1 MNDWNK
7 NRTVKEQVLKICKR
21 LLISA
26 LLLNGISACDD
37 DDALYSPK
45 PKGYVRIDFPKK
57 EYTLYDNNCPYS
69 FEIPTY
75 AKPVYDLRK
84 DADPCWFNLQ
94 FPQFKATIHFS
105 YKTVNNNLTE
115 YLNDSHDFA
124 TRHEI
129 KATGIEQLP
138 IMRDSARVYG
148 LIFDIGGNTAS
159 SVQFYLT
166 DSTKHFLRGA
176 LYFNSTPNIDSLKI
190 VVDYIKQDIMHLV
203 QTTRWKN

>member
-1 MNDWNK
+1 
-7 NRTVKEQVLKICKR
+7 VKENKIQIGR
-21 LLISA
+21 LL
-26 LLLNGISACDD
+26 LLLAVMVVGLSGCDD
-37 DDALYSPK
+37 DEPLFSPK

-57 EYTLYDNNCPYS
+57 EYVVYDNNCPYS
-69 FEIPTY
+69 FEIPKY
-75 AKPVYDLRK
+75 SKPVYDQRTG
-84 DADPCWFNLQ
+84 ADPCWFNLQ
-94 FPQFKATIHFS
+94 FPQFKATLHFS
-105 YKTVNNNLTE
+105 YKIVNNNLNE

-124 TRHEI
+124 IRHEI

-138 IMRDSARVYG
+138 VIRDSARVYG

-190 VVDYIKQDIMHLV
+190 VVDFIKQDIIHLV
-203 QTTRWKN
+203 QTTHWKK

>member
-1 MNDWNK
+1 MK
-7 NRTVKEQVLKICKR
+7 KKLLRISGR
-21 LLISA
+21 LLCAAILTSGLIGCDEDEA
-26 LLLNGISACDD
+26 LF
-37 DDALYSPK
+37 SPK

-57 EYTLYDNNCPYS
+57 EYVLYDNSCPYS
-69 FEIPTY
+69 FEIPKY
-75 AKPVYDLRK
+75 SVPVYDKRA

-94 FPQFKATIHFS
+94 FPQFKATLHFS
-105 YKTVNNNLTE
+105 YKIVNDNLND

-124 TRHEI
+124 IRHEI

-138 IMRDSARVYG
+138 VIRDSARVYG

-166 DSTKHFLRGA
+166 DSTRHFLRGA

-190 VVDYIKQDIMHLV
+190 VVDFIKQDIMHLV